1 MSGSTDGP
9 ITLMLLPLDCR
20 VKVLSLIDCPKAAMR
35 LCQACRT
42 FGYRLPANERA
53 RGMICEA
60 TKLWQA
66 VLARKWGAPVAHT
79 PAELWY
85 NQLST
90 PAESF
95 ARTLSMPTAVRAFR
109 AASEDTRAAR
119 EPRAMPPRMLE
130 DWLDEDGVLRYCDP
144 AAEGAPMRLEEYRLL
159 LAIKFHGR
167 CILTQ
172 CVQCFEGMCGADKM
186 GHRAPGFPDDAPM
199 AFDASTRAVDFKAPG
214 SPASWGAQGAFVA
227 SLWGVA
233 LDGDGTVC
241 CLGDSCN
248 LAVIETPSEME
259 APAVDAMDVDS
270 VPPLPRTTQ
279 LLFFDDFCLPV
290 STFPLAVCDEIR
302 DGLHELNDDPFEQ
315 GNWGSGHGDG
325 IGWAVGMRVYLSV
338 QIEPRPDATDAWQA
352 SAFCIEPCPII
363 AYPGNSAFDY
373 YNDESCQARGNLHTD
388 VMAACF
394 LWEATNLGKHVGDA
408 HQRWGGA

>member
-1 MSGSTDGP
+1 
-9 ITLMLLPLDCR
+9 MLLPLDCR

-42 FGYRLPANERA
+42 FGYRLPASERA

-79 PAELWY
+79 PAECWY
-85 NQLST
+85 NEVRK

-95 ARTLSMPTAVRAFR
+95 ARTLSMPISVRAFR
-109 AASEDTRAAR
+109 EADKHTRAAR

-130 DWLDEDGVLRYCDP
+130 HCLDEEGVPRYCDP
-144 AAEGAPMRLEEYRLL
+144 AEEGMPMRLEEYRLL
-159 LAIKFHGR
+159 LEISSYDGR
-167 CILTQ
+167 CILAQ
-172 CVQCFEGMCGADKM
+172 CVQCYEGMCDADQM
-186 GHRAPGFPDDAPM
+186 GHRAPDFPDGAPM

-214 SPASWGAQGAFVA
+214 SPASWGGQGAFVA
-227 SLWGVA
+227 RLWVVA
-233 LDGDGTVC
+233 LDGDGVVC
-241 CLGDSCN
+241 YLGESYN
-248 LAVIETPSEME
+248 LDLIETPS
-259 APAVDAMDVDS
+259 AKDAMDVDS
-270 VPPLPRTTQ
+270 EPPLRSRQ

-290 STFPLAVCDEIR
+290 STFPLAVCEQIR
-302 DGLHELNDDPFEQ
+302 DGLYELTDDENEH
-315 GNWGSGHGDG
+315 GNIDPELGVG
-325 IGWAVGMRVYLSV
+325 IGWAVGIRVHLSV